1 MVNTRLLSA
10 VSATLVAGVVAA
22 TLSPAPAW
30 AGGEGG
36 VVENPGDISA
46 AVGSGVINGTI
57 VGFTATG
64 PTNEAAMANVVAAC
78 QQAGAEQC
86 TADEE
91 TNDSLCIVNVDHQE
105 TGVVAGG
112 AGATVDEARQD
123 AFNRA
128 AANNTPLD
136 PSDPTLATSC
146 P

>member
-1 MVNTRLLSA
+1 MPAIRLVTA
-10 VSATLVAGVVAA
+10 VSAVIVAA
-22 TLSPAPAW
+22 TLSTGPAW
-30 AGGEGG
+30 AGGENG

-46 AVGSGVINGTI
+46 AVGSGVLGGAI

-64 PTNEAAMANVVAAC
+64 ATNEEAMAHVVAAC
-78 QQAGAEQC
+78 QQAGADQC

-91 TNDSLCIVNVDHQE
+91 TNDRLCIVNVDHSA

-112 AGATVDEARQD
+112 AGVTVDLARQD

-136 PSDPTLATSC
+136 PADPTLAVSC

>member
-1 MVNTRLLSA
+1 MVNARWLSA
-10 VSATLVAGVVAA
+10 VTAAFVSAVVAG
-22 TLSPAPAW
+22 TLASGPAW

-36 VVENPGDISA
+36 VVENPNDMSA

-64 PTNEAAMANVVAAC
+64 PDNEAAMANVVAAC
-78 QQAGAEQC
+78 QAAGAEQC

-91 TNDSLCIVNVDHQE
+91 TNDRLCIVNVDHQAS
-105 TGVVAGG
+105 GVVAGG
-112 AGATVDEARQD
+112 AGVTVEEARQD
-123 AFNRA
+123 AMNRA

-136 PSDPTLATSC
+136 ASDPILASSC

>member
-1 MVNTRLLSA
+1 MVNIRLVSA
-10 VSATLVAGVVAA
+10 VFAAGVAA
-22 TLSPAPAW
+22 TALSVGPAW
-30 AGGEGG
+30 AGGESGAI
-36 VVENPGDISA
+36 ESPADISA
-46 AVGSGVINGTI
+46 AVGSGVLGDAI

-64 PTNEAAMANVVAAC
+64 ATNAEAMAHVVAAC
-78 QQAGAEQC
+78 QAAGAEQC

-91 TNDSLCIVNVDHQE
+91 TNDRLCIVNVDHAE

-112 AGATVDEARQD
+112 AGVTVELARQD

-136 PSDPTLATSC
+136 PSDPTLAVSC

>member
-1 MVNTRLLSA
+1 MASIRLVSA
-10 VSATLVAGVVAA
+10 VSAIAMGVVAA
-22 TLSPAPAW
+22 TLSAGPAW

-36 VVENPGDISA
+36 VVENPADISA
-46 AVGSGVINGTI
+46 AVGSGVVNGAI

-64 PTNEAAMANVVAAC
+64 ATNDEAMGHVIAAC
-78 QQAGAEQC
+78 RQSGADQC

-91 TNDSLCIVNVDHQE
+91 TNDRLCIVNVDHAA

-112 AGATVDEARQD
+112 AGVTMEDARQD

-136 PSDPTLATSC
+136 PSDPTLAVSC